1 MGLGRRF
8 AAFRDRLGGGRPPPR
23 GDAEAPRGIEGEDVA
38 AEPARP
44 ALVVGLG
51 NPGAEYRGTRHNAG
65 ARCVERLAARRGARL
80 ARDRRARRAAIEVEG
95 RTLHLA
101 APRGWYN
108 ESGPAVAAELRRLRL
123 DGARLLV
130 VYDEID
136 LPLGRVRMRPRGGHG
151 GNNGMR
157 SILEALGGGG
167 FPRVRI
173 GVDHPYDGGAPVR
186 DPDRVADWVLS
197 PPAPDE
203 REALDAAI
211 EAAADAIEHA
221 VREGVEAAMLR
232 LHSEP

>member
-8 AAFRDRLGGGRPPPR
+8 AAFRDRLGGAASPPR
-23 GDAEAPRGIEGEDVA
+23 GDGEAARGAEAEA
-38 AEPARP
+38 AAGEPARP

-65 ARCVERLAARRGARL
+65 ARCVERLAARGGARL
-80 ARDRRARRAAIEVEG
+80 ARDRRAWRAAIEVEG
-95 RTLHLA
+95 RALHLA
-101 APRGWYN
+101 SPRGWYN

-123 DGARLLV
+123 DRARLLV

-157 SILEALGGGG
+157 SILGALGGGE

-173 GVDHPYDGGAPVR
+173 GVDRPYDGGAPVR

-197 PPAPDE
+197 PPGPDE

-232 LHSEP
+232 LHSAP

>member
-8 AAFRDRLGGGRPPPR
+8 AAFRERLGGAPPPP
-23 GDAEAPRGIEGEDVA
+23 DADGEGAREEGADGG
-38 AEPARP
+38 EPPRP

-51 NPGAEYRGTRHNAG
+51 NPGAEYAGTRHNAG
-65 ARCVERLAARRGARL
+65 ARCVERLAARGGARL
-80 ARDRRARRAAIEVEG
+80 ARDRRTRRATIEVGG
-95 RTLHLA
+95 RPLHLA

-123 DGARLLV
+123 ARARLLV

-136 LPLGRVRMRPRGGHG
+136 LPLGRVRMRPQGGHG

-173 GVDHPYDGGAPVR
+173 GVDRPYDGGAPVR
-186 DPDRVADWVLS
+186 DPDRVASWVLAR
-197 PPAPDE
+197 PGPAE

-211 EAAADAIEHA
+211 EAAAAAIEHA
-221 VREGVEAAMLR
+221 ALEGVEAAMLR